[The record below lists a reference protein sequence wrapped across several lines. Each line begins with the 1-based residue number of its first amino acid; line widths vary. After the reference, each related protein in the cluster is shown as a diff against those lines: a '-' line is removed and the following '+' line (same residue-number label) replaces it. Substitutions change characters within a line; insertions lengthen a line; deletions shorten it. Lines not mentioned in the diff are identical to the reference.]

1 LNESITMSEANEP
14 SERDS
19 EDTIRTFICIEI
31 PPGVKTHIEDL
42 QHTLR
47 QPDAQIS
54 WVKPANIH
62 LTIKFL
68 GDVEVSRI
76 ETVRR
81 AVERATAS
89 VSAFDIEVGSAGCF
103 PDARNVR
110 VLWVGLSRV
119 PEVLSDLHLRIEDEL
134 ARDGFPRESKR
145 FSPHLTIGRA
155 RNPNRARQTAE
166 TLIARGFAPIAFQA
180 SEIIVMRSD
189 MHPTGSIYTP
199 QAVIRLG

>member
-1 LNESITMSEANEP
+1 MSAANEP
-14 SERDS
+14 SEHDS

-31 PPGVKTHIEDL
+31 PQAIKTHIEDI

-68 GDVEVSRI
+68 GDVEASRI
-76 ETVRR
+76 ETVRC

-119 PEVLSDLHLRIEDEL
+119 PEVLSDLHQRIEDEL

-166 TLIARGFAPIAFQA
+166 TLIARGFAPIEFQA

-199 QAVIRLG
+199 QAVIHLG